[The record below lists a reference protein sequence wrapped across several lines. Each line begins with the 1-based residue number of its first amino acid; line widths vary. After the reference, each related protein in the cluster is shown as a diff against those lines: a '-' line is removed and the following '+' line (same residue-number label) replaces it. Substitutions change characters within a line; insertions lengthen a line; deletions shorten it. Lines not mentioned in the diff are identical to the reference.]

1 MGDPGKYYDNY
12 GHKDKQQLKKSYSY
26 SNADGGKEVYHRKK
40 TKGGYRRWGGGKDS
54 YKSQPGLSELKIY
67 KIPKKKAPAA
77 TQAPAKPAV
86 PKEQSQ
92 KIEPVKASP
101 EIAQAKSLVQ
111 AYEKKD
117 YSSIFN
123 QNETD
128 FTSKFQPS
136 SSQNTPDG
144 APQKD
149 PQEFADK
156 YKLDLSNARG
166 SQLTDTTS
174 DNPMTSA
181 DILKKDKQQFGSY
194 M

>member
-1 MGDPGKYYDNY
+1 MAHNWERYYNGDDGDTNKEYNEGAYGFYDFDDEEVAAME
-12 GHKDKQQLKKSYSY
+12 KDRMQSMRDAERD
-26 SNADGGKEVYHRKK
+26 NRI
-40 TKGGYRRWGGGKDS
+40 
-54 YKSQPGLSELKIY
+54 SELEKR
-67 KIPKKKAPAA
+67 KPQQAPAA
-77 TQAPAKPAV
+77 KQAPAKPAI

-101 EIAQAKSLVQ
+101 EIEQAKSKVQ

-123 QNETD
+123 QNDTD
-128 FTSKFQPS
+128 FTSQFQPS
-136 SSQNTPDG
+136 ASQDTPSG

-156 YKLDLSNARG
+156 YKLDLSKSGATK
-166 SQLTDTTS
+166 QMDTTAS
-174 DNPMTSA
+174 KPMTSA
-181 DILKKDKQQFGSY
+181 DILKNDKQQYGSY